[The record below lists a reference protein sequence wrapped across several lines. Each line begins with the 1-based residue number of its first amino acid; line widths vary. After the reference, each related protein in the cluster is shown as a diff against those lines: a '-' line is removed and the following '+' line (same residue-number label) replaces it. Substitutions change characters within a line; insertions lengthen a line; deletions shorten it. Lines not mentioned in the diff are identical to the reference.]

1 MTAAPRSLGLV
12 HGGLEAFAVGGEVHL
27 VAALDP
33 AWPPE
38 VAAAFDRWRQA
49 GLRGACD
56 CGATADLDA
65 PSAPWPAHVRD
76 TPVLE
81 ATMPHAPGCPAGE
94 QAVAEVFA
102 RHGADL
108 PS

>member
-1 MTAAPRSLGLV
+1 MADSVRQLV
-12 HGGLEAFAVGGEVHL
+12 RDLREEQLVLDHL

-49 GLRGACD
+49 GLRGRCD
-56 CGATADLDA
+56 CGTAGWRDVA
-65 PSAPWPAHVRD
+65 PAPWPAAVD
-76 TPVLE
+76 GVPVLE
-81 ATMPHAPGCPAGE
+81 AVLNHAPGCPAGE

-102 RHGADL
+102 RHGL
-108 PS
+108 KVP